1 MKINKYIVFGTFL
14 SLTVMISCII
24 SSGSYPY
31 AEKYKFKIKE
41 TELVK
46 IIVKFK
52 NDNPDYCVPKE
63 IQLVD
68 GKKDSNDYWYHIY
81 FYYKYENR
89 IVYTW
94 VRQYDAAYC
103 EFAFVAINTGLT
115 LGNWKDINHDFS
127 SDENKLEKE
136 KFERLILNQ
145 IKLKIQ

>member
-31 AEKYKFKIKE
+31 AERYKLKISDSKLINIILEFKH
-41 TELVK
+41 
-46 IIVKFK
+46 
-52 NDNPDYCVPKE
+52 DNPDYCVPNE

-81 FYYKYENR
+81 FYYKNENK

-94 VRQYDAAYC
+94 VRQYDADYC
-103 EFAFVAINTGLT
+103 EFTFVGINTGLI
-115 LGNWKDINHDFS
+115 LGNWKYINHDFS

-136 KFERLILNQ
+136 KFEHLILKQ